1 MPQAKF
7 EATEL
12 KPVILS
18 ASYNLMKEM
27 DLNENGIN
35 KYLGKCTE

>member
-1 MPQAKF
+1 M
-7 EATEL
+7 E
-12 KPVILS
+12 LS

-35 KYLGKCTE
+35 KYFGKCTE